1 MDAASIYALST
12 APGRSAIAI
21 IRISGP
27 SAGAA
32 LLALSSLPRLPEAR
46 RAKTVVLQL
55 SGAVLDRALCLWFPG
70 PNSVTGEDLVELH
83 VHGGPAVVRQVLAA
97 LGEVPGLRSA
107 LPGEFTKRGFLNG
120 KLDLTQAEG
129 LADLIDAETEQ
140 QAALALSQMD
150 GALGRLYE
158 SWRSRIVKGL
168 AYTEAV
174 IDFPDE
180 DVPDSSALVI
190 APDLRLV
197 LDEMTGH
204 LEDGNRGEILRE
216 GLSVAIL
223 GAPNSGKSSLL
234 NALAKRDIAIVS
246 DIAGTTRD
254 VLEAR
259 LNLKGYAV
267 NLADTAG
274 LRDTQEV
281 IEREG
286 IKRALARAEAA
297 QVRVLLVDPS
307 SVSELEG
314 LLRHLRQGDLVA
326 WSKSDLG
333 WLPPP
338 CPGFASVAIST
349 LNGSGLADLVSW
361 LATQAADIAGSGG
374 GAVISRARHRE
385 AVKDAETSLSR
396 GLERLSLRLELAAED
411 FRLAARAIGR
421 ITGRVDVEDVLD
433 VVFRDF
439 CIGK

>member
-1 MDAASIYALST
+1 M
-12 APGRSAIAI
+12 
-21 IRISGP
+21 
-27 SAGAA
+27 
-32 LLALSSLPRLPEAR
+32 
-46 RAKTVVLQL
+46 
-55 SGAVLDRALCLWFPG
+55 CFWFPA
-70 PNSVTGEDLVELH
+70 PHSVTGEDLAELH
-83 VHGGPAVVRQVLAA
+83 LHGGPAVVRGVLAA
-97 LGEVPGLRSA
+97 LGELPGLRLA

-150 GALGRLYE
+150 GALGQLYE
-158 SWRSRIVKGL
+158 SWRGRIVKGL

-180 DVPDSSALVI
+180 DVPDSAALAI
-190 APDLRLV
+190 APDLQSV
-197 LDEMTGH
+197 LSEMKAHLADGH
-204 LEDGNRGEILRE
+204 RGEILRN

-259 LNLKGYAV
+259 LNLGGYAV

-274 LRDTQEV
+274 LRETSEA
-281 IEREG
+281 IEQEG
-286 IKRALARAEAA
+286 IRRAVVRAEAA
-297 QVRVLLVDPS
+297 QLRVLLVDPGT
-307 SVSELEG
+307 VSRLKD
-314 LLRHLRQGDLVA
+314 LQTHLQPGDLVV
-326 WSKSDLG
+326 WSKADLN
-333 WLPPP
+333 WTPPALADFETMAVSTKT
-338 CPGFASVAIST
+338 GAGLST
-349 LNGSGLADLVSW
+349 LVTWLAD
-361 LATQAADIAGSGG
+361 QAARFAGTGN

-385 AVKDAETSLSR
+385 SVLEAVETLSR
-396 GLERLSLRLELAAED
+396 GLSALTSGLDLAAED
-411 FRLAARAIGR
+411 LRMAARAIGR

-433 VVFRDF
+433 VVFQDF